1 MFPSSTSPHQE
12 RTSLKRG
19 AQKMLKL
26 AKKGTIWP
34 WSPNPFQ
41 TNGEHEL
48 PYLTYLGV
56 LLFTTSLSGRF
67 KVDLAL
73 DISPGKPLPP
83 AGGAPSRRGGW
94 NGCDCGVSSS
104 GVASLGV
111 LGGRDPPERALCW
124 VVEKGRPKGKPKIEG
139 GLFLT
144 KDRPMGSN
152 F

>member
-1 MFPSSTSPHQE
+1 
-12 RTSLKRG
+12 
-19 AQKMLKL
+19 MLKL

-34 WSPNPFQ
+34 WSPNEKHQ
-41 TNGEHEL
+41 L
-48 PYLTYLGV
+48 PCVTYLGV

-73 DISPGKPLPP
+73 AISPGKPLPP

-111 LGGRDPPERALCW
+111 LGGGGAGDPPERALCW
-124 VVEKGRPKGKPKIEG
+124 VMEKGRPKGKPKIEG
-139 GLFLT
+139 GFSSQKT
-144 KDRPMGSN
+144 DPWVRTSEQAR
-152 F
+152 